1 MEVLHITKDN
11 FDEIVMNGDK
21 PVLLDFYADWCGPC
35 KALAP
40 VFAEMAAERNDVV
53 FAKVNI
59 DQEID
64 LAKTFKV
71 RSVPTLVLMDA
82 RKNKAYCAIYG
93 DSPLEPCSIPI
104 EEAQNLIY
112 SNKYFTIIDKN
123 MTKYIENSSN
133 STIFEENQKD
143 LFEIPE
149 QIITNLE
156 IKLVSNF
163 ETIYDEVFRKNNV
176 E

>member
-71 RSVPTLVLMDA
+71 RSVPTLVLMDKGETLGYSLGSKGKVQLNGFLDKSLKE
-82 RKNKAYCAIYG
+82 RNKTADNG
-93 DSPLEPCSIPI
+93 EKKGFLSRL
-104 EEAQNLIY
+104 LG
-112 SNKYFTIIDKN
+112 K
-123 MTKYIENSSN
+123 
-133 STIFEENQKD
+133 
-143 LFEIPE
+143 
-149 QIITNLE
+149 
-156 IKLVSNF
+156 
-163 ETIYDEVFRKNNV
+163 
-176 E
+176 

>member
-40 VFAEMAAERNDVV
+40 VFAEMAAERSDVV

-59 DQEID
+59 DLETD

-71 RSVPTLVLMDA
+71 RSVPTLVLMDKGETLGYSLGSKGKVQLNGFLDKSLKE
-82 RKNKAYCAIYG
+82 RNKTAESG
-93 DSPLEPCSIPI
+93 EKKGFLSR
-104 EEAQNLIY
+104 
-112 SNKYFTIIDKN
+112 
-123 MTKYIENSSN
+123 
-133 STIFEENQKD
+133 
-143 LFEIPE
+143 LFG
-149 QIITNLE
+149 
-156 IKLVSNF
+156 K
-163 ETIYDEVFRKNNV
+163 
-176 E
+176 